1 MTELYKVCLDIEGN
15 DKGLAITTVA
25 AESEPDAIL
34 KAKAHVGSMNQNYRN
49 RQIDVIWVKKVGKKG
64 CITDGYIPRT

>member
-25 AESEPDAIL
+25 ADDEPSAID
-34 KAKAHVGSMNQNYRN
+34 KAKAHVGSMNQNYRS
-49 RQIDVIWVKKVGKKG
+49 RKIDVIWVKKVGKKG
-64 CITDGYIPRT
+64 CITDDYIPRT